1 MNTLIWHAHQWAR
14 RLGRTG
20 LAGLLMLL
28 VATGIQFGH
37 TQPLHD
43 ETRTLEARIAT
54 QQIAVQ
60 RAALR
65 PVVVAFPGGF
75 VDNLPDTSVASGVI
89 GQLEQLA
96 HVHGVKLLRGQY
108 AQSPVSGTSLLRWQV
123 SLPVKAEYP
132 KIIAFAATSLQALPS
147 LSLDEFKFKRDSI
160 ETATLDAD
168 LRFSLYLREAAR

>member
-20 LAGLLMLL
+20 LAGLLILI
-28 VATGIQFGH
+28 VAAAIHFAH
-37 TQPLHD
+37 TRPLHD
-43 ETRTLEARIAT
+43 EIRALEARIAT
-54 QQIAVQ
+54 QQVAAQ

-65 PVVVAFPGGF
+65 PVVVAPPGGF

-96 HVHGVKLLRGQY
+96 HVHGLKLLRGQY
-108 AQSPVSGTSLLRWQV
+108 AQSPVSGTPLLRWQV

-147 LSLDEFKFKRDSI
+147 LALDEFKFKRDSI
-160 ETATLDAD
+160 ETATLEAD
-168 LRFSLYLREAAR
+168 LRFSLYLREATR